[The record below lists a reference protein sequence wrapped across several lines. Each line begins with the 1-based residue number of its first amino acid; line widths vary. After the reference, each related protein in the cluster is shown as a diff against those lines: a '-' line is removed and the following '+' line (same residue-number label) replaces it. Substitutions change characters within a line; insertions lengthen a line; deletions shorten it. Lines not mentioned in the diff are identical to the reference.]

1 MEEIRS
7 RNPVPR
13 ITTRWDLIDTPFL
26 NAPDLVRTCSRD
38 LELQLNEYLKRENK
52 LRVDTR

>member
-13 ITTRWDLIDTPFL
+13 ITTRCGLIDTPFL

-52 LRVDTR
+52 LRIDNR

>member
-13 ITTRWDLIDTPFL
+13 ITTRCGLIDTPFL
-26 NAPDLVRTCSRD
+26 NVPDLVRTCSRD